1 MEELT
6 PPDPETGP
14 AGPETGNA
22 GPLRRLMAWNIL
34 EGMFRP
40 RADGADRRVPDESR
54 RRAAV
59 ALVARLKPDI
69 LVLNEALY
77 CEEASGQRED
87 YAALFGFPHAASR
100 LYDGSWGN
108 AILSRHPIAD
118 TVSTTIH
125 RAGANQDRGL
135 LAVRL
140 GLPEGEAWVATY
152 HPHPQRRPRKRLED
166 YAGFLPLLPGPL
178 LLAGDMNAVSP
189 EDAPDAAALA
199 RGFERFRA
207 PDVARREVER
217 FVEAGRVLFRDVAPR
232 FGLRDALKAADGIL
246 FSTPEYNYSVPGVLK
261 NAIDWASRPPEQP
274 FDAKPIAMMGAS
286 PGVLGTVRA
295 QTHLRQFFTYLNGF
309 VLNRP
314 EVMIGQANSKF
325 DPEGRLTDQGTI
337 DFLKTFLAS
346 FADHI
351 RYHQRAKSR
360 H

>member
-232 FGLRDALKAADGIL
+232 FGLRDALRAAERGYTIPTPMLSTDVSSAMRIDFILVNGGIAVDKGWVVRGPEADVASDHYPVAADFRLALPGA
-246 FSTPEYNYSVPGVLK
+246 PGV
-261 NAIDWASRPPEQP
+261 S
-274 FDAKPIAMMGAS
+274 GAS
-286 PGVLGTVRA
+286 EEE
-295 QTHLRQFFTYLNGF
+295 
-309 VLNRP
+309 RP
-314 EVMIGQANSKF
+314 
-325 DPEGRLTDQGTI
+325 
-337 DFLKTFLAS
+337 
-346 FADHI
+346 
-351 RYHQRAKSR
+351 
-360 H
+360 

>member
-6 PPDPETGP
+6 PPDPE
-14 AGPETGNA
+14 AGTPGNEAGNA
-22 GPLRRLMAWNIL
+22 GPLRRLVAWNIL
-34 EGMFRP
+34 EGMFQA

-59 ALVARLKPDI
+59 DLVARLKPDI

-77 CEEASGQRED
+77 CEEAFGQRED

-118 TVSTTIH
+118 TVSTIIH

-140 GLPEGEAWVATY
+140 AFPEGEAWVATY

-166 YAGFLPLLPGPL
+166 YDGFLPLLPGPL
-178 LLAGDMNAVSP
+178 LFAGDMNAVSP

-217 FVEAGRVLFRDVAPR
+217 FIEAGRVLFRDVAPR
-232 FGLRDALKAADGIL
+232 FGLRDAMPPAERRHTIPTPMLSTDVSGAMRIDFILANGGIAVDKAWVVREPEADVASDHYPVAADFRLAMPG
-246 FSTPEYNYSVPGVLK
+246 VPGV
-261 NAIDWASRPPEQP
+261 S
-274 FDAKPIAMMGAS
+274 GAAEEE
-286 PGVLGTVRA
+286 R
-295 QTHLRQFFTYLNGF
+295 R
-309 VLNRP
+309 
-314 EVMIGQANSKF
+314 
-325 DPEGRLTDQGTI
+325 
-337 DFLKTFLAS
+337 
-346 FADHI
+346 
-351 RYHQRAKSR
+351 
-360 H
+360 